1 MSEIED
7 PVITT
12 TRLLQKNM
20 RVVKD
25 DNAIAS
31 IYVSKEWYDRELF
44 KNYDGQ
50 ITVGLG
56 ESRDTKIEMSGR
68 IRRRLGSLRVN
79 VWATDRPATSD
90 PGRLMRS
97 KIVEEVNRIVRQN
110 RNKPNVMEYNF
121 AGIGYPEGDPHKA
134 FQAGALTELTPENVA
149 WTELKEDATHDEYQ
163 QIWYSDDKHYSKSH
177 SVNGEY
183 ALMLFRFKVESRE
196 KTVKKIVLAFE
207 GYGTAPAGNG
217 VTIKVWNH
225 VASAWQ
231 NAQSGTGG
239 ADETITISLISSIT
253 DYIDDDGYVWLL
265 ARTTNP
271 SNGVTAA
278 IINCDYVSC
287 TVTVNGI
294 TYLDIVSFRDADRVD
309 VKPLIFRTEFALKSW
324 MFEDIGGAF

>member
-1 MSEIED
+1 MSELED
-7 PVITT
+7 PVTT
-12 TRLLQKNM
+12 VIRLLRKNM
-20 RVVKD
+20 RVVKED
-25 DNAIAS
+25 TAIAS

-79 VWATDRPATSD
+79 VWATDRPATTDS
-90 PGRLMRS
+90 GRLMRS
-97 KIVEEVNRIVRQN
+97 KMVEEVNRIVRQN
-110 RNKPNVMEYNF
+110 CKIPNVLEYNF
-121 AGIGYPEGDPHKA
+121 VGLGYPSGDPHKA
-134 FQAGALTELTPENVA
+134 FEAGASSELAPGHASWTELTN
-149 WTELKEDATHDEYQ
+149 TEYQ
-163 QIWYSDDKHYSKSH
+163 KIWYSDDQRYSKST
-177 SVNGEY
+177 SVNLEY

-225 VASAWQ
+225 VALAWQ
-231 NAQSGTGG
+231 NAQAGTGE
-239 ADETITISLISSIT
+239 ADETITITLTSNLT
-253 DYIDDDGYVWLL
+253 DYIDDNGYVWLL
-265 ARTTNP
+265 ARTTNV
-271 SNGVTAA
+271 SNGTTAA
-278 IINCDYVSC
+278 ILYCDCVSC

-309 VKPLIFRTEFALKSW
+309 VKPFIFRTEFQLKSW
-324 MFEDIGGAF
+324 MFEDVGGAF